1 MKVGAMEGQQW
12 RDVLSQ
18 QGRMFR
24 KMTTWEMFI
33 LGVEKKEAVR
43 KIIRGWEESVAEKSW
58 AESFGGYFKSWKEH
72 GFECLS
78 SSTY

>member
-43 KIIRGWEESVAEKSW
+43 KIIRGW
-58 AESFGGYFKSWKEH
+58 
-72 GFECLS
+72 
-78 SSTY
+78 